1 MNGGGHL
8 VVEEPDHPLR
18 LPAEPIQ
25 TSSLGALPLVGQR
38 RCPVAGAGRP
48 VPGRGLVQTLP
59 AVPR

>member
-1 MNGGGHL
+1 MEGGTWWW
-8 VVEEPDHPLR
+8 EEPDHPLR

-25 TSSLGALPLVGQR
+25 TSSLGTLPLVGQR
-38 RCPVAGAGRP
+38 RCPVAGAGKP